1 MHPASRSLACL
12 ISVVSVVGSLIL
24 ITIVVVVSDVVAT
37 SGLARD
43 VVAAVGG
50 HLAALAGS
58 AWYSRSTSR
67 RSAKVCATCRGGAV
81 RGY

>member
-1 MHPASRSLACL
+1 MHRGPLACSM
-12 ISVVSVVGSLIL
+12 SVVSVVGSLVL
-24 ITIVVVVSDVVAT
+24 ITIVVLVSDVVAAP
-37 SGLARD
+37 GLARD

-67 RSAKVCATCRGGAV
+67 TSAKVCRTCRGDAV
-81 RGY
+81 RG